1 MNDSWDCIEL
11 AVGPNRLPG
20 SCDTTRQCHHS
31 ASSPSSYLPRI
42 HEFGLSIQES
52 EQSCHCRRNL
62 KRKQWKKMAFS
73 DIDAHSNTHSIHLSD
88 HNPEDQRLDC
98 ILGIVWI
105 RWMACALCALQV
117 CANPKTNWRTIFVKV
132 IDGALTATEESHS
145 VTFAHCPSAPLDI
158 PHLDSQTCCEHPM

>member
-1 MNDSWDCIEL
+1 MIPGTVLIWPWAQTGCQVAATPHVSAATVLRHHQVICQEFMSSVWVYKKMNKVVTVD
-11 AVGPNRLPG
+11 
-20 SCDTTRQCHHS
+20 
-31 ASSPSSYLPRI
+31 RI
-42 HEFGLSIQES
+42 WR
-52 EQSCHCRRNL
+52 EQ
-62 KRKQWKKMAFS
+62 QWKKMAFS

-105 RWMACALCALQV
+105 KWMACAPCALQV
-117 CANPKTNWRTIFVKV
+117 CPTPKTNWRTIFVKV